1 MKARIARDPTTSG
14 RVESRSW
21 PRARARCWY
30 RVVAAVCIA
39 AAGLGARAQ
48 EASPQA
54 RCEDYNP
61 LRNAYF
67 GDLHVHTALSLDA
80 ATQDTRSRP
89 ADAYRFARGETLGIQ
104 PYDENG
110 SALRELRLAQP
121 LDFAAVTD
129 HSELLGEVQLCSTP
143 GSDAYGSWQCR
154 VYRGLP
160 RVAYYLFNSYA
171 SVLRRRLGFCGED
184 GSLCR
189 EAARGPW
196 QEVQQAAAEAN
207 DDSGRCR
214 FTSFV
219 AYEWTGA
226 RGDESGNMHRNV
238 LFATDSVPDLPI
250 SFLDAGSPEG
260 LWRALDRECRDG
272 IRGCEALAI
281 PHNSNLSAGYMF
293 DGLRED
299 GSAYTREDALLRARS
314 EPLFEIMQ
322 HKGSSECYAGAYAQV
337 GADEYCSFEQLPY
350 DAFGGQNWS
359 WLRKGPSPGTGFFRE
374 VLRDGL
380 RMERAL
386 GVDPYRMGVIASTD
400 THLGAAGAVSEAG
413 FAGHGGAG
421 VPARDGV
428 PRGLPD
434 TPEFGPGGL
443 AVVYAEEN
451 SRESLFAALK
461 RRETYGTSGTRLKLR
476 FFGGWD
482 FDEGVCETSGLV
494 AQGYA
499 RGVPMGGV
507 LDAPGASAKAPRFI
521 VAAQRDP
528 VEGGLLQQIQI
539 IKGWI
544 DRDGASR
551 EAVLRVAGD
560 DGRRAS
566 VDLDTCKPGGPGHD
580 ALCAVWTDP
589 EYRPGQ
595 NAWYYAR
602 VLENPGCRWS
612 ARICARNGVHC
623 DDPSTVGEGLEGC
636 CSAEHRPIQQE
647 RAWSSPI
654 WVMSSAQPPATKG
667 EAL

>member
-1 MKARIARDPTTSG
+1 MTLRKPAVSSFSSDT
-14 RVESRSW
+14 
-21 PRARARCWY
+21 ARCWL
-30 RVVAAVCIA
+30 RVLAVVCIA
-39 AAGLGARAQ
+39 TAGLGARA
-48 EASPQA
+48 EDASVQR

-89 ADAYRFARGETLGIQ
+89 ADAYRFARGEKLGIQ
-104 PYDENG
+104 PYDEKG
-110 SALRELRLAQP
+110 SASRELQLARP

-143 GSDAYGSWQCR
+143 DSDAYGSWQCR

-160 RVAYYLFNSYA
+160 RAAYYLFNSYA
-171 SVLRRRLGFCGED
+171 SVLRRRLGLCGED

-207 DDSGRCR
+207 DESDRCR

-238 LFATDSVPDLPI
+238 IFATGSVPDLPI
-250 SFLDAGSPEG
+250 SFLDAGSPEA

-272 IRGCEALAI
+272 IAGCEALAI

-359 WLRKGPSPGTGFFRE
+359 WLRKGPSPRTGFFRE
-374 VLRDGL
+374 VLREGL
-380 RMERAL
+380 RMERHL

-400 THLGAAGAVSEAG
+400 THLGAAGAVSEAS

-434 TPEFGPGGL
+434 SPEFGPGGL
-443 AVVYAEEN
+443 AVVYAEQN
-451 SRESLFAALK
+451 NRESLFAALK
-461 RRETYGTSGTRLKLR
+461 RRETYGTSGTRLALR

-482 FDEGVCETSGLV
+482 FDEDICEQADLV

-499 RGVPMGGV
+499 RGVPMGSV
-507 LDAPGASAKAPRFI
+507 LNAPGAAAKPPRFV

-528 VEGGLLQQIQI
+528 VEGGQLQQIQI

-544 DRDGASR
+544 DGDGASH
-551 EAVLRVAGD
+551 ESVLRVAGD
-560 DGRRAS
+560 DGKRAS
-566 VDLDTCKPGGPGHD
+566 VDLNTCQPDGPGHD
-580 ALCAVWTDP
+580 ALCSVWTDP
-589 EYRPGQ
+589 AYNPGE

-602 VLENPGCRWS
+602 VLENPSCRWS
-612 ARICARNGVHC
+612 ARICARNGVRC
-623 DDPSTVGEGLEGC
+623 DDPATIGEGLEAC
-636 CSAEHRPIQQE
+636 CTTEHRPIQQE

-654 WVMSSAQPPATKG
+654 WVLTAARPAAEG
-667 EAL
+667 GDAL